1 GEVRLTARQVI
12 SAGIIGILMLVMATA
27 MVGVTQQHLDSSFTS
42 LLISVAPIWMAT
54 FSAIHL
60 RRRPSVKVFG
70 ALIVGLIG
78 IAIMAGGPGSGEIS
92 VFWTIVAASTTIFW
106 SLGTVASRY
115 LELPRNPSLSS
126 GLQMLIGGGVLIVL
140 SAIFGEWQ
148 RFEFAAVTARSWTGL
163 LWLVIVGS
171 LISYSA
177 YMYA

>member
-1 GEVRLTARQVI
+1 
-12 SAGIIGILMLVMATA
+12 
-27 MVGVTQQHLDSSFTS
+27 
-42 LLISVAPIWMAT
+42 
-54 FSAIHL
+54 
-60 RRRPSVKVFG
+60 
-70 ALIVGLIG
+70 
-78 IAIMAGGPGSGEIS
+78 EIS

-148 RFEFAAVTARSWTGL
+148 RFEFAGVTARSWTGL

-177 YMYA
+177 YMYANRNLPIEVVSTYAY